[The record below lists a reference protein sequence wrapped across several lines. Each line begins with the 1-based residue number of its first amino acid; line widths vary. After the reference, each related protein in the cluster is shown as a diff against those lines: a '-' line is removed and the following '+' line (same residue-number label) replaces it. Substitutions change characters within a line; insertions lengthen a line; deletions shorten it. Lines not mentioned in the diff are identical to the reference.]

1 MAITNWD
8 GRLNTNE
15 VYSDLYN
22 TVLKHVIFTD
32 NYTDANRSVF
42 DLSKVD
48 GGLYG
53 DQALYTSYDIGE
65 TYDWL
70 GDAEASKLL
79 DVNRNDTEITQSV
92 ELDKFRQ
99 TFITT
104 DNYLS
109 KRAWTDESAFGQFN
123 SALLQNL
130 KDTKDTFDELYFNTF
145 LGTDETNIGKQKQ
158 TITLKKVEASET
170 NAETEAR
177 NRIDA
182 QHIAQFTSD
191 LIVDLQDSTRDY
203 NDYGYRRKYKADDLI
218 AVWNSEW
225 VNKIDKMSQ
234 PITFNADKA
243 LADKFGQ
250 YKLPSRYFGTVKT
263 AGGTST
269 GAERTLVEGDFTGT
283 DTQKVHLLP
292 GDIIP
297 TGATYKANEAYV
309 EDKTIVYKL
318 MHKNSLPY
326 MVGFNASTEFMN
338 PRALNENHYI
348 TWGFNTLEHLHNY
361 PFITVRAK
369 AAE

>member
-22 TVLKHVIFTD
+22 TILKHVIFTD
-32 NYTDANRSVF
+32 NYTDANKSVF

-53 DQALYTSYDIGE
+53 DQAHYTSYDIGE

-79 DVNRNDTEITQSV
+79 DVNRNETQITQSI

-99 TFITT
+99 TFTTT

-109 KRAWTDESAFGQFN
+109 KRAWADESAFGQFN

-145 LGTDETNIGKQKQ
+145 LGTDETDIGKQSQ
-158 TITLKKVEASET
+158 TITLQKEVAGET
-170 NAETEAR
+170 NAEAEAR
-177 NRIDA
+177 HRLDA
-182 QHIAQFTSD
+182 QHIAQFTAD
-191 LIVDLQDSTRDY
+191 LIVDLEDSTRDY
-203 NDYGYRRKYKADDLI
+203 NDYGYRRKVRADDLI
-218 AVWNSEW
+218 AVWSSEW

-250 YKLPSRYFGTVKT
+250 YKLPARYFGTNKT
-263 AGGTST
+263 IAGTST
-269 GAERTLVEGDFTGT
+269 GVERTLVEGDFTGT
-283 DTQKVHLLP
+283 DAQKVHLMP

-297 TGATYKANEAYV
+297 MGAAYKANEAYV

-318 MHKNSLPY
+318 MHKKSLPY

-338 PRALNENHYI
+338 ARALNENHYI

>member
-8 GRLNTNE
+8 GKLFTNE
-15 VYSDLYN
+15 TYSDLYN
-22 TVLKHVIFTD
+22 TVLKHIVFTD

-79 DVNRNDTEITQSV
+79 DVNRNDTEITQSI

-109 KRAWTDESAFGQFN
+109 KRAWQDESAFGQFN

-130 KDTKDTFDELYFNTF
+130 KDTKDLYDELYFNTF
-145 LGTDETNIGKQKQ
+145 IGTNETDIGKQKLE
-158 TITLKKVEASET
+158 ITLQKEVENESST
-170 NAETEAR
+170 ETEAR

-182 QHIAQFTSD
+182 QHIAQYTADLFVELEDSSRDFNDYEYLRKNKAED
-191 LIVDLQDSTRDY
+191 LIV
-203 NDYGYRRKYKADDLI
+203 
-218 AVWNSEW
+218 VWNSEW
-225 VNKIDKMSQ
+225 VNKITKLDL
-234 PITFNADKA
+234 PTIYHDDKA
-243 LADKFGQ
+243 MADKFGQ
-250 YKLPSRYFGTVKT
+250 YKLPARFFGTKKT
-263 AGGTST
+263 AAGTAT
-269 GAERTLVEGDFTGT
+269 GVERTLVEGDFTGT
-283 DTQKVHLLP
+283 AGGKKHLMI
-292 GDIIP
+292 GDLIP
-297 TGATYKANEAYV
+297 NGAAYKANEAYV
-309 EDKTIVYKL
+309 EDKTIVYKI
-318 MHKNSLPY
+318 MNKKSVPY

-338 PRALNENHYI
+338 ARALNQNDYI

-369 AAE
+369 AAV

>member
-22 TVLKHVIFTD
+22 TILKHVIFTD
-32 NYTDANRSVF
+32 NYTDANKSVF

-65 TYDWL
+65 TYNWL

-79 DVNRNDTEITQSV
+79 DVNRNETEITQSI

-99 TFITT
+99 TFVTT

-109 KRAWTDESAFGQFN
+109 KRAWADESAFGQFN

-130 KDTKDTFDELYFNTF
+130 KDTKDTYDELYFNTF
-145 LGTDETNIGKQKQ
+145 LGTDETDIGKQSQ
-158 TITLKKVEASET
+158 MITLQKEAASET

-182 QHIAQFTSD
+182 QHIAQFTAD
-191 LIVDLQDSTRDY
+191 LIVDLEDSTRDY
-203 NDYGYRRKYKADDLI
+203 NDYGYRRKVNANDLI
-218 AVWNSEW
+218 AVWSSEW
-225 VNKIDKMSQ
+225 VNKITKLDLPSVYHDQ
-234 PITFNADKA
+234 SA

-250 YKLPSRYFGTVKT
+250 YKLPSRYFGTTKT
-263 AGGTST
+263 AAGKGS

-283 DTQKVHLLP
+283 DAKKVHLLP

-297 TGATYKANEAYV
+297 TGADYKANEAYV

-318 MHKNSLPY
+318 IHKKSLPY

-338 PRALNENHYI
+338 ARALNENHYI
-348 TWGFNTLEHLHNY
+348 TWGFNTLEHIHNY

>member
-1 MAITNWD
+1 MAITNWNGQLASND
-8 GRLNTNE
+8 
-15 VYSDLYN
+15 VYSDLWN
-22 TVLKHVIFTD
+22 VLIRHEVFTD
-32 NYTDANRSVF
+32 NYTDANKSVF

-53 DQALYTSYDIGE
+53 DRILYTSYDIGE

-79 DVNRNDTEITQSV
+79 DVNRNETEITQDIV
-92 ELDKFRQ
+92 LDKFRQ
-99 TFITT
+99 TFTTT
-104 DNYLS
+104 DAYLS

-145 LGTDETNIGKQKQ
+145 LGTDETDIGKQKQ
-158 TITLKKVEASET
+158 EITLQKVGTSET

-177 NRIDA
+177 NRIDS

-191 LIVDLQDSTRDY
+191 LIVDLQDSTREY

-250 YKLPSRYFGTVKT
+250 YKLPARYFGTRKT

-269 GAERTLVEGDFTGT
+269 GVERTLVEGDFTGS
-283 DTQKVHLLP
+283 DNKKVHLMP

-318 MHKNSLPY
+318 MHKKSLPY
-326 MVGFNASTEFMN
+326 MVGFNASTNFQN
-338 PRALNENHYI
+338 PRALLENNYI

>member
-1 MAITNWD
+1 MAIVNWD

-22 TVLKHVIFTD
+22 TILKHVIFTD
-32 NYTDANRSVF
+32 NYTDANKSVF

-65 TYDWL
+65 TKNWL
-70 GDAEASKLL
+70 GEAEASKLH

-99 TFITT
+99 TFTTT

-109 KRAWTDESAFGQFN
+109 KRAWANESAFGQFN

-145 LGTDETNIGKQKQ
+145 LGTDETDIGKQSL
-158 TITLKKVEASET
+158 TITLQKEVAGET
-170 NAETEAR
+170 NAEAEAR
-177 NRIDA
+177 HRLDA
-182 QHIAQFTSD
+182 QHIAQFTAD
-191 LIVDLQDSTRDY
+191 LIVDLEDSTRDY
-203 NDYGYRRKYKADDLI
+203 NDYGYRRKVKAEDII
-218 AVWNSEW
+218 AVWSSEW

-250 YKLPSRYFGTVKT
+250 YKLPARYFGTVKAT
-263 AGGTST
+263 AGTST
-269 GAERTLVEGDFTGT
+269 GVERTLVEGDFTGT
-283 DTQKVHLLP
+283 DAQKVHLMP
-292 GDIIP
+292 SDIIP
-297 TGATYKANEAYV
+297 NGAAYKANEAYV

-318 MHKNSLPY
+318 MHKKSLPY

-338 PRALNENHYI
+338 ARALNENHYI

>member
-1 MAITNWD
+1 MAIVNWD

-22 TVLKHVIFTD
+22 TILKHVIFTD
-32 NYTDANRSVF
+32 NYTDANKSVF

-79 DVNRNDTEITQSV
+79 DVNRNETEITQSV

-99 TFITT
+99 TFVTT

-109 KRAWTDESAFGQFN
+109 KRAWADESAFGQFN

-145 LGTDETNIGKQKQ
+145 LGTDETDIGKQSQ
-158 TITLKKVEASET
+158 TITLQKEVAGET

-182 QHIAQFTSD
+182 QHIAQFTAD
-191 LIVDLQDSTRDY
+191 LIVDLEDSTRDY
-203 NDYGYRRKYKADDLI
+203 NDYGYRRKVNANDLI
-218 AVWNSEW
+218 AVWSSEW
-225 VNKIDKMSQ
+225 VNKITKLDLPTIYHDQS
-234 PITFNADKA
+234 A

-250 YKLPSRYFGTVKT
+250 YKLPARYFGTVKT
-263 AGGTST
+263 AAGEST
-269 GAERTLVEGDFTGT
+269 GVERTLVEGDFTGT
-283 DTQKVHLLP
+283 DAQKVHLLP

-297 TGATYKANEAYV
+297 TGAAYKANEAYV

-318 MHKNSLPY
+318 MHKKSLPY

-338 PRALNENHYI
+338 ARALNENHYI